1 VVFNVGI
8 TLGNVN
14 ISKTERGNAPDLLH
28 ALVKSPARTFGEI
41 QDPHLDTPAYAYFFR
56 IIDHFSFGGLFFNT
70 REKRFFR

>member
-1 VVFNVGI
+1 MVFNVEI

-41 QDPHLDTPAYAYFFR
+41 QDPHLDTPAYAYFF
-56 IIDHFSFGGLFFNT
+56 
-70 REKRFFR
+70 